1 MNATLSQLWRSASN
15 WFFSSLAKPKNKDN
29 CGGRELLC
37 QQKHFFNPKW
47 SSVVCTWILNHFYY
61 LNIVEFQTPKP
72 KQFKTSHYKNIF
84 KYFLI
89 SFPLFLPSFFFKKKG
104 KTLPV
109 WPKSVHTIYSLS
121 AFFSTY
127 TIHLESLNQLW
138 SLTAIQ
144 SIILSRD
151 NIYSVIPAKW
161 ASLEK

>member
-89 SFPLFLPSFFFKKKG
+89 SFPLFLPSFFFKKKVRLFQSG
-104 KTLPV
+104 TNQYTLFIHWVHFSAHTLFTWKV
-109 WPKSVHTIYSLS
+109 WISSGHLLLFKVLFCLETI
-121 AFFSTY
+121 F
-127 TIHLESLNQLW
+127 
-138 SLTAIQ
+138 
-144 SIILSRD
+144 IL
-151 NIYSVIPAKW
+151 
-161 ASLEK
+161 